1 MRLNLSNLEAN
12 KTGTSTCGIDHHAF
26 FRKGEVCDWKN
37 HLTDDMAR
45 ILDEMVKKKLEG
57 SGLKFE

>member
-1 MRLNLSNLEAN
+1 MR
-12 KTGTSTCGIDHHAF
+12 F

-45 ILDEMVKKKLEG
+45 ILDETLDLKIIRLEFQLFLMFYF
-57 SGLKFE
+57 SV